1 MLSLMKIKPFLS
13 KTLKAVHIALAA
25 GVLGGFIST
34 LVLAAAKLG
43 LDPSAL
49 AGLDSGILRL
59 FTWVITY
66 FSFGLII
73 TSCLYSLFFGWGIIR
88 YGWIGFKWL
97 VALLLFVLAWFWL
110 GPSVSGLAS
119 ISDAG
124 FHITTMANRYRS
136 LSGALIASS
145 VTGIALMVVAVIL
158 STLRP
163 FARGRERE
171 SRIEKIATIFILAV
185 MILGI
190 AMLVMSEFMLE
201 RYRSMPIRDVS
212 AAGLQDG
219 RYSGQATIGSYT
231 YKVEVTVAAGRIV
244 GISSVEPRE
253 SIYAEYA
260 EGAFAK
266 IMREQNANVDAI
278 TGATTTSKA
287 LMKAVE
293 DALVSGGAR

>member
-1 MLSLMKIKPFLS
+1 MLSSMKIKAFLS
-13 KTLKAVHIALAA
+13 KTLKAIHIALAA

-34 LVLAAAKLG
+34 LVLAAAKSG
-43 LDPSAL
+43 LDPSAF

-73 TSCLYSLFFGWGIIR
+73 TSCLYSLFFGWGIVR
-88 YGWIGFKWL
+88 YGWVAFKWL
-97 VALLLFVLAWFWL
+97 FALALFVLAWFWL
-110 GPSVSGLAS
+110 GPAVGGLAS

-124 FHITTMANRYRS
+124 FHMSTMADRYAALTGS
-136 LSGALIASS
+136 LVASS
-145 VTGIALMVVAVIL
+145 ATGLALMVAAVIL

-163 FARGRERE
+163 FARGRGRE
-171 SRIEKIATIFILAV
+171 SRIEKIATVFILGV
-185 MILGI
+185 VILGI

-201 RYRSMPIRDVS
+201 RYRSMPIRDVN

-231 YKVEVTVAAGRIV
+231 YKVEVTVAAGRITS
-244 GISSVEPRE
+244 ITSVDARE
-253 SIYAEYA
+253 SVYAEYA
-260 EGAFAK
+260 EGVFAK
-266 IMREQNANVDAI
+266 IMRNQNANVDGI
-278 TGATTTSKA
+278 SGATTTSKA
-287 LMKAVE
+287 YMKAVE